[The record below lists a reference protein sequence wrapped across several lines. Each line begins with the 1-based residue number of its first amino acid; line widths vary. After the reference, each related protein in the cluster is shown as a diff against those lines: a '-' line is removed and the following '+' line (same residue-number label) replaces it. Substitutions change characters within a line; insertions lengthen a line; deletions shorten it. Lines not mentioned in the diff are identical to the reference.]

1 MFTFDIVF
9 IKGQNKVIL
18 SRLVNGTKKIVAICD
33 TMQEAQNQK
42 IACMI

>member
-1 MFTFDIVF
+1 MFSFDIVF
-9 IKGQNKVIL
+9 MNGQNKVIL

-33 TMQEAQNQK
+33 NMEQAQNMK

>member
-9 IKGQNKVIL
+9 MNGQNKVVL
-18 SRLVNGTKKIVAICD
+18 SQLINGSKHIIAICD
-33 TMQEAQNQK
+33 NMQQAQNKK